1 MPVEPGP
8 FEQALERLDAIVAQ
22 LQRDDV
28 PLDAALALFE
38 EGVQKVASASQ
49 SLERAEA
56 RVQQLVETPD
66 GRFDVADLG

>member
-1 MPVEPGP
+1 MS
-8 FEQALERLDAIVAQ
+8 FEQLLERLDAIVAQ

-38 EGVQKVASASQ
+38 EGVQKVGAASQ
-49 SLERAEA
+49 ELARAEA

-66 GRFDVADLG
+66 GRLDVADLG